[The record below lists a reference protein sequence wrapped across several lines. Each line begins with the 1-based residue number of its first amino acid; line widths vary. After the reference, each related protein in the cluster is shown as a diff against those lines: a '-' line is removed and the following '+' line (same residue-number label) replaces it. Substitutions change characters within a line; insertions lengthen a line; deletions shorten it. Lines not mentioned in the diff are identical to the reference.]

1 MPDRTRKSA
10 VGGEALRFLV
20 GGGTNTL
27 ATYGI
32 YWLLLQWLAYP
43 VAYTVSYAAGI
54 LTGFAINTW
63 FVFQTPWSWRKLM
76 AFPLVHVANYL
87 AGMAVVWISVSAL
100 GVPEPWAPVVATL
113 VTLPLN
119 FLLTRLLIRSRP
131 SSAQGPSP

>member
-1 MPDRTRKSA
+1 MLRRAPESA
-10 VGGEALRFLV
+10 LGGEALRFLI

-43 VAYTVSYAAGI
+43 AAYTISYVAGI

-63 FVFQTPWSWRKLM
+63 FVFRTAWSWKKLM

-87 AGMAVVWISVSAL
+87 AGMSVVWASIRLL
-100 GVPEPWAPVVATL
+100 GVPEPWAPILATL

-119 FLLTRLLIRSRP
+119 FLLTRLLIRPRAP
-131 SSAQGPSP
+131 SA